1 MTVDTAQ
8 QIADLAW
15 TGQHGKAIDLATAA
29 LAAPRL
35 PVARRIELLDLRS
48 ESLGAQG
55 DFARA
60 HDDAQEMLGLARSA
74 AKPAGLARALC
85 RLALVQSRQGESKLA
100 VETASAAVAA
110 ARKGK
115 QRRLE
120 ALSLL
125 RLGEAQFRSVYDAP
139 ALANAVQAA
148 AIFDAL
154 GDPLWTGRALWAQAE
169 ALDHLGRGAQRDQAA
184 AQALA
189 LAEQCGDRF
198 GIGAA
203 CNVLFREHG
212 GLALRLQ
219 GLKRALAAFEAA
231 GYVERCG
238 PTLGNLALT
247 YGALGLY
254 ARARRTSAQGAE
266 LGLRN
271 ASVVSMVNI
280 VAVHST
286 VEARLGNAEALR
298 RLIADIE
305 TFNEKRGNTW
315 LTAFIE
321 RLRGELALVQGDA
334 FAACRHFEAGIKG
347 FGGRDDNTQVI
358 VLLTEL
364 GRALLELGDARAALV
379 TTRRAVAG
387 LRARGPAGIGSM
399 FSPASA
405 WWWHA
410 QALQANGQAA
420 PTRGALA
427 TGYRLMLKGVAGIRD
442 DGLRR
447 SWFHNVDAHRRII
460 MAQMALGRRRKL
472 APGLFLAHL
481 GADTQLREPF
491 ERLVDT
497 GLRLNELRSAEAL
510 HGFLVEELAEL
521 SGAERVL
528 LVLDGA
534 DGLSVAGAQLP
545 AGEQAQ
551 TLLQAVTPWL
561 VEARRTRVVS
571 LRFGP
576 DGADPLDQRS
586 CLLAPL
592 VAQQEL
598 LGFLYCDI
606 DGAFGR
612 FHDGDRDLLAMLASQ
627 AAVALANLRLAASL
641 EAKVVERT
649 AEARA
654 AQAQAEQR
662 AGELA
667 VINSIQQGVAAELS
681 FQGIVDLVGDKLRE
695 VFETG
700 DLSILW
706 WERASGQPELP
717 PARVHAL
724 YSFQHGV
731 RLSVPSFSP
740 SPGNVIDQA
749 LLRRQALVANTVAE
763 QEAIGFGI
771 AVGEERSLSM
781 VLLPIVGGDRVL
793 GALLLKNH
801 QRECAFGAAELRLL
815 TTVATGMGVALENV
829 RLFNETREALERQTA
844 TSDVLRMISASPTDV
859 QPVFDIIAERA
870 AALTGAEFGWVFRFD
885 GESIHQVSSFGVNA
899 EVAALGQG
907 VPMTAHSDA
916 LAARAIR
923 SGAVVNLA
931 DVLAEPG
938 NDQTSALKPMA
949 ALAGFRSGLSV
960 PMRRDQLIIGAVTVS
975 RVATGRFSD
984 EEVDLLQ
991 TFANQAV
998 IAIENVRLFHET
1010 RKARAAAEAANEAKS
1025 AFLATMSHEI
1035 RTPMNGVIGMS
1046 GVLLDTTLSDDQ
1058 RDIARTIRDSGESL
1072 LTIINDILD
1081 FSKIEAGRL
1090 DVELQPFELREC
1102 VNSALELV
1110 RHRATEKQLSLLVAI
1125 GDDVPHTVR
1134 GDVTRLRQILLNLL
1148 SNALKFTEKGDVALT
1163 VAKAPGDELHFAVK
1177 DSGIGLTPEGMGKLF
1192 RSFSQ
1197 ADSST
1202 TRKYGGTGLGLVI
1215 SKRLAEIMGG
1225 SMTAESA
1232 GPGQG
1237 CTFCFRIRAEA
1248 VAAQPQAAKS
1258 AAKAALDPHMA
1269 VRHPLRILLAEDNVV
1284 NQKLAMRLLLQMGY
1298 RADLASNGIEA
1309 IESIERQTYD
1319 VVLMD
1324 VQMPEMD
1331 GLEASRRITA
1341 KYKPEQRPRIIAM
1354 TANAMQGDR
1363 EECLAAGMDDYVTK
1377 PIRVDALVAAL
1388 MQARAR

>member
-8 QIADLAW
+8 HIADLAW
-15 TGQHGKAIDLATAA
+15 SGQHGKAIDLAAVA

-35 PVARRIELLDLRS
+35 PAARRIALLDLRS
-48 ESLGAQG
+48 ESYGAQG

-60 HDDAQEMLGLARSA
+60 HDDAQEMLGLARA
-74 AKPAGLARALC
+74 AATPAGLALALC
-85 RLALVQSRQGESKLA
+85 RLALVQSRVGQAKLA
-100 VETASAAVAA
+100 VATANAALAA
-110 ARKGK
+110 ARKSR

-120 ALSLL
+120 GLSLF
-125 RLGEAQFRSVYDAP
+125 RLGEAQFRSVYDAE

-148 AIFDAL
+148 ATFEAL
-154 GDPLWTGRALWAQAE
+154 GDPLWNGRALWAQAE
-169 ALDHLGRGAQRDQAA
+169 ALDHLGRGTQRDQAA
-184 AQALA
+184 AQALV

-212 GLALRLQ
+212 DLALRLL

-271 ASVVSMVNI
+271 ASLVSMVNI

-286 VEARLGNAEALR
+286 VEARLGNIDALR
-298 RLIADIE
+298 RLIIDIE

-315 LTAFIE
+315 LAAFIE

-334 FAACRHFEAGIKG
+334 RAACRHFEAGIAG

-364 GRALLELGDARAALV
+364 ARARIESGDARAALAA
-379 TTRRAVAG
+379 TQRALDG
-387 LRARGPAGIGSM
+387 LHARGQGGIGSM

-420 PTRGALA
+420 PARAALA
-427 TGYRLMLKGVAGIRD
+427 TGYRLMLQGVAGIRD

-460 MAQMALGRRRKL
+460 TAQMALGRRRKL
-472 APGLFLAHL
+472 ASGLFVAHL
-481 GADTQLREPF
+481 GADNQLREPF

-497 GLRLNELRSAEAL
+497 GLRLNEQRSAEAL
-510 HGFLVEELAEL
+510 HAFLVEELAEL

-528 LVLDGA
+528 LVLEGV
-534 DGLSVAGAQLP
+534 DGLTVAGAQLP
-545 AGEQAQ
+545 VGEQAA
-551 TLLQAVTPWL
+551 TLLHAVTPWL

-576 DGADPLDQRS
+576 AGADPLDQRS

-606 DGAFGR
+606 EGAFGR
-612 FHDGDRDLLAMLASQ
+612 FHDGDRDLLVLLASQ
-627 AAVALANLRLAASL
+627 AAVALANVQLAAGL
-641 EAKVVERT
+641 EAKVAART

-667 VINSIQQGVAAELS
+667 VINSIQQGIAAELT
-681 FQGIVDLVGDKLRE
+681 FQGIVDLVGERLRT
-695 VFETG
+695 VFKTENLHIVWLDAQRPLAHMLYVIEHGQRVYPSPVTIDPNG
-700 DLSILW
+700 LSM
-706 WERASGQPELP
+706 RAFLARQPVLANSRAEM
-717 PARVHAL
+717 HAFGL
-724 YSFQHGV
+724 TTPQGLSPSTST
-731 RLSVPSFSP
+731 LSVPIFSKDRLVGGIGLD
-740 SPGNVIDQA
+740 SHDPGRTFGADDVR
-749 LLRRQALVANTVAE
+749 LLQTVA
-763 QEAIGFGI
+763 G
-771 AVGEERSLSM
+771 
-781 VLLPIVGGDRVL
+781 
-793 GALLLKNH
+793 
-801 QRECAFGAAELRLL
+801 
-815 TTVATGMGVALENV
+815 TMGLALENA
-829 RLFNETREALERQTA
+829 RLFDQTREALARQTA
-844 TSDVLRMISASPTDV
+844 TADVLQMISESPTDV

-885 GESIHQVSSFGVNA
+885 GESIYQASFFGVNA
-899 EVAALGQG
+899 WVAAKEQG
-907 VPMTAHSDA
+907 MPMTAQSDA
-916 LAARAIR
+916 MAARAIR

-931 DVLAEPG
+931 DVQAEPG
-938 NDQTSALKPMA
+938 DHQNSALKRMA

-960 PMRRDQLIIGAVTVS
+960 PMRREQLVIGAITVG
-975 RVATGRFSD
+975 RAATGRFSD

-998 IAIENVRLFHET
+998 IAIQNVRLFNET
-1010 RKARAAAEAANEAKS
+1010 QEARAAAEAANEAKS

-1046 GVLLDTTLSDDQ
+1046 GLLLETRLDDDQ
-1058 RDIARTIRDSGESL
+1058 RDLARTIRDSGESL

-1081 FSKIEAGRL
+1081 FSKIEAGKL
-1090 DVELQPFELREC
+1090 DVELQPFVLREC
-1102 VNSALELV
+1102 VGSAIELV
-1110 RHRATEKQLSLLVAI
+1110 RHRATEKKLDLVVAI
-1125 GDDVPHTVR
+1125 AQDVPHTAL
-1134 GDVTRLRQILLNLL
+1134 GDSTRLRQILLNLL
-1148 SNALKFTEKGDVALT
+1148 SNALKFTEAGEVRLSVT
-1163 VAKAPGDELHFAVK
+1163 RGENHELHFAVK
-1177 DSGIGLTPEGMGKLF
+1177 DSGIGITPEGMGRLF
-1192 RSFSQ
+1192 QSFSQ

-1225 SMTAESA
+1225 AMSA
-1232 GPGQG
+1232 HSDGPGTG
-1237 CTFCFRIRAEA
+1237 CTFRFHIRAEA
-1248 VAAQPQAAKS
+1248 VAAAAPAAAKS
-1258 AAKAALDPHMA
+1258 ATKAAIDPQMA
-1269 VRHPLRILLAEDNVV
+1269 SRHPLRILLAEDNVV
-1284 NQKLAMRLLLQMGY
+1284 NQKLALRLLGQMGY
-1298 RADLASNGIEA
+1298 SADVAVNGQQAVERIEQ
-1309 IESIERQTYD
+1309 QTYD

-1341 KYKPEQRPRIIAM
+1341 KYKPQQRPRIVAM

-1377 PIRVDALVAAL
+1377 PIRVDALVQAL
-1388 MQARAR
+1388 MQVGAR